1 MAPSSR
7 LTSSTLSVTR
17 PIAAAHESLPSDARS
32 GAPPPAPRG
41 PRPLRDSPL
50 FILLAIALLGVALVG
65 LVALVDRSSGLSPAL
80 LSEVVLYALVAVD
93 LTMLGALGFVLA
105 RNVIKL
111 LVERRRALPFARFR
125 AKLVAAMLALS
136 LVPAVLVLI
145 VGSELIRNSASRWF
159 APPIDDVL
167 GAAREIA
174 SDYYQEKQM
183 QAARQ
188 AVRLA
193 GLLAGSVERG
203 DVAAIRARVAPEVAS
218 GRAALVEVYRIVP
231 DAEPLDVE
239 PLFDVAAPS
248 IPPDVSRASA
258 DRLAV
263 RVAAG
268 SDDTRAIEP
277 LRDGDELVRA
287 AALIRPPGASRPV
300 GIVVVSEHLS
310 GNLARQSR
318 RMVEAYEGYQQLRL
332 LRRPIEGVYL
342 SFFLMITLFILVSAT
357 WLGLY
362 TAKRIT
368 RPINLLAAG
377 TREIGAGHFD
387 YRIEPETADEFGQ
400 LVEAFNTMAGE
411 LEQSRGEVERKRREV
426 EGRGRYIETILK
438 RIATGVLSLDARG
451 RINTM
456 NSAAARLL
464 GLDASAVGQPFEQ
477 VFARPDLRPLL
488 PIPQAATRGKG
499 GTAGH
504 EIAVVRDGRELHLA
518 VAATPLRDEGG
529 GEGTVLVFDDVT
541 PLIRAQR
548 VSAWRDIARRLAH
561 EIKNPL
567 TPIQLSAERLRRH
580 FSQADTGT
588 RTIVDECSSNIVGAV
603 ESLKGLVDEFS
614 QFARLPAARA
624 IESDLH
630 ALVDETLAL
639 YAGLAR
645 VTFVRDYDPGLPP
658 VRVDPE
664 QFKRVVLNLVDNAVE
679 AFAARQGGQMAYAAG
694 TITITTRWDASSAVA
709 RLVIEDDG
717 PGLGSADRSR
727 LFLPYYSTKGR
738 DSGLGLAIV
747 RRILQEHNGS
757 IEVDDVRPHGAR
769 FTLDLPI

>member
-1 MAPSSR
+1 MAIFNLTDSS
-7 LTSSTLSVTR
+7 
-17 PIAAAHESLPSDARS
+17 IAAEAL
-32 GAPPPAPRG
+32 PAPESVPVRA
-41 PRPLRDSPL
+41 PAPVPPQRPLRDNPI
-50 FILLAIALLGVALVG
+50 FVLLAIGLLVAA
-65 LVALVDRSSGLSPAL
+65 LVALVTLADRSTGLSPAL

-125 AKLVAAMLALS
+125 AKLVAAMLGLA

-167 GAAREIA
+167 SAAREIA
-174 SDYYQEKQM
+174 SDYYQDTQV
-183 QAARQ
+183 QTSRQ

-193 GLLAGSVERG
+193 RLLATAGIERG
-203 DVAAIRARVAPEVAS
+203 DVATIRSRVSPEVAS
-218 GRAALVEVYRIVP
+218 GRSTLIEVYRIAP
-231 DAEPLDVE
+231 GSDPLEVVS
-239 PLFDVAAPS
+239 LFDVASPTV
-248 IPPDVSRASA
+248 PRDVPRASA
-258 DRLAV
+258 DRLAA

-268 SDDTRAIEP
+268 SPDTRVIEP
-277 LRDGDELVRA
+277 LGSGGELVRT
-287 AALIRPPGASRPV
+287 AALVRPPDARDPV
-300 GIVVVSEHLS
+300 GVVIVSEHLS
-310 GNLARQSR
+310 GTLAQHSR
-318 RMVEAYEGYQQLRL
+318 RIVEAYEGYQQLRV

-342 SFFLMITLFILVSAT
+342 SFFLMMTLFILVSAT

-368 RPINLLAAG
+368 RPIGLLAAG
-377 TREIGAGHFD
+377 AREIGQGNFD

-411 LEQSRGEVERKRREV
+411 LEQSRAEVQRKSREV
-426 EGRGRYIETILK
+426 EGRSRYIETILK
-438 RIATGVLSLDARG
+438 RIATGVISLDARG

-464 GLDASAVGQPFEQ
+464 GLDPSAVGQAFDE

-488 PIPQAATRGKG
+488 SIPQAASRTRG

-504 EIAVVRDGRELHLA
+504 EIALVRDGRELHLA
-518 VAATPLRDEGG
+518 VAATPLRDESSS
-529 GEGTVLVFDDVT
+529 EGTVLVFDDVT

-548 VSAWRDIARRLAH
+548 VSAWRDVARRLAH

-567 TPIQLSAERLRRH
+567 TPIQLSAERIRRH
-580 FSQADTGT
+580 FTAAPPQT
-588 RTIVDECSSNIVGAV
+588 RELVDECSTNIIGAV

-614 QFARLPAARA
+614 QFARMPAPKAVP
-624 IESDLH
+624 SDLH
-630 ALVDETLAL
+630 ALLDEALAL
-639 YAGLAR
+639 YTSLPR
-645 VTFVRDYDPGLPP
+645 LSLVREYDPAMPAI
-658 VRVDPE
+658 RIDPE
-664 QFKRVVLNLVDNAVE
+664 QFKRVVINLVDNAVE
-679 AFAARQGGQMAYAAG
+679 ALASDGDGRPASAAG
-694 TITITTRWDASSAVA
+694 TITVQTSWDEAHRLA
-709 RLVIEDDG
+709 RLVIADDG
-717 PGLGSADRSR
+717 PGLGDADRTR

-747 RRILQEHNGS
+747 RRIVVEHGGT
-757 IEVDDVRPHGAR
+757 IEATDRAPRGAA
-769 FTLDLPI
+769 FNLELPA